1 MRGISLRTNA
11 AQANRSMSGFVAVE
25 LLPRLARLTQWDWN
39 RESLPKH
46 TQQFPNEAGFLL
58 SYDLE
63 FSVI

>member
-1 MRGISLRTNA
+1 V
-11 AQANRSMSGFVAVE
+11 NRSMSGFVAVE
-25 LLPRLARLTQWDWN
+25 FLPRLARLTQWDWN

-46 TQQFPNEAGFLL
+46 TQQFPNEAGLLL